1 MRVWGF
7 FFLAVRGRHPACGK
21 SEGVGLDTLRER
33 ARHVS
38 GGFVGSL
45 EEIPAA
51 VAAATHGLLLYGLD
65 RVMIGWKLEGLGSED
80 EPVGGGRCLQDAF
93 LC

>member
-1 MRVWGF
+1 M
-7 FFLAVRGRHPACGK
+7 
-21 SEGVGLDTLRER
+21 GLDTLRER

-38 GGFVGSL
+38 RGFVGSL

-65 RVMIGWKLEGLGSED
+65 RVMTGWKLEGLGSED
-80 EPVGGGRCLQDAF
+80 MNPSEEIGVGRMLFCVDFSAILS
-93 LC
+93 